1 MIVRPNLQDLGNPV
15 KVIPGLNYPWGVTTD
30 SKGRIIVTEF
40 NGHRISIFSPE
51 WDKTQSL
58 GSGSKSSTE
67 GQFHK
72 PAGVTVDN
80 DDNIYIVG
88 RNSHRI
94 QKLSSDGRF
103 VASVGRRGSNP
114 LQFNYPLGIGF
125 NKKNG
130 KLYVCDPIIFVSNT
144 LDAAKNNTEG
154 NESLQTMMQKYY
166 ILHSW

>member
-1 MIVRPNLQDLGNPV
+1 MSYRPTTRGRHKLYLKINGKIVKGSPHTMIVRPNLQDLGNPV

-114 LQFNYPLGIGF
+114 LQFREGGFLYCVLNSESPLREVP
-125 NKKNG
+125 
-130 KLYVCDPIIFVSNT
+130 L
-144 LDAAKNNTEG
+144 
-154 NESLQTMMQKYY
+154 
-166 ILHSW
+166 